1 MSPGSSGE
9 CVDILVRPADPA
21 PHPRP
26 PRANETSGRVVMC
39 LAGVMPSPSGLDG
52 RTLRVLALLTAFG
65 LVFLVE
71 LPDKTMIATLIL
83 TTRYRGL
90 PVFAGVATAFAV
102 QCVIAA
108 AFGGVL
114 TLLPDRVVAAVVA
127 VLFGLGAALLLRE
140 SFARDEES
148 TDGPASTAPVP
159 FLRAAATS
167 FGVLFAAE
175 WGDASQFATAALSAR
190 FSAPVWVG
198 VGSWLALCAVAGI
211 AVLLGAKIR
220 DRLRPHLVQR
230 VAGVVF
236 AGFALFATWQATF
249 A

>member
-1 MSPGSSGE
+1 
-9 CVDILVRPADPA
+9 
-21 PHPRP
+21 
-26 PRANETSGRVVMC
+26 
-39 LAGVMPSPSGLDG
+39 
-52 RTLRVLALLTAFG
+52 VLALLTAFG

-90 PVFAGVATAFAV
+90 PVFVGVATAFAV

-114 TLLPDRVVAAVVA
+114 TLLPERVVAAIVA
-127 VLFGLGAALLLRE
+127 VLFGLGAVLLLRE
-140 SFARDEES
+140 GFSRDSEEES
-148 TDGPASTAPVP
+148 DAAASQAKVS
-159 FLRAAATS
+159 FLRAAVTS

-190 FSAPVWVG
+190 FEAPVLVG
-198 VGSWLALCAVAGI
+198 LGSWLALCAVAGI

-220 DRLRPHLVQR
+220 GRIRPHLVQR

-236 AGFALFATWQATF
+236 SGFALFAAWQAIF
-249 A
+249 

>member
-1 MSPGSSGE
+1 MGS
-9 CVDILVRPADPA
+9 A
-21 PHPRP
+21 P
-26 PRANETSGRVVMC
+26 
-39 LAGVMPSPSGLDG
+39 LAS
-52 RTLRVLALLTAFG
+52 LTAFG
-65 LVFLVE
+65 LVFVVE

-83 TTRYRGL
+83 TTRYRAL
-90 PVFAGVATAFAV
+90 PVFVGVSAAFAI
-102 QCVIAA
+102 QCVLAA

-114 TLLPDRVVAAVVA
+114 TLLPEPVVAGVVAA
-127 VLFGLGAALLLRE
+127 LFGLGAVLLLRE
-140 SFARDEES
+140 GFAKRTDDES
-148 TDGPASTAPVP
+148 TAAAAGPDVSFP
-159 FLRAAATS
+159 RAALTS

-198 VGSWLALCAVAGI
+198 TGSWLALTSVAGI

-236 AGFALFATWQATF
+236 AGFALVAAWQALD
-249 A
+249 